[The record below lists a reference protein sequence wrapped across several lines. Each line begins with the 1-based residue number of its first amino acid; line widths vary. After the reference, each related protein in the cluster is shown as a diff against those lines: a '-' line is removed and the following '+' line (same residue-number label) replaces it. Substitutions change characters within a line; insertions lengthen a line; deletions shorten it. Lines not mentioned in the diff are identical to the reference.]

1 MKTHKNVKNLRFLTA
16 CIMLATSPIYATN
29 SNTVDI
35 SSSISNAI
43 ESYTGYK
50 TGSFGTSGNNK
61 LTEYYPVLSDYM
73 HYTIGG
79 GSAISAP
86 ASRYSPNQY
95 SAAIGWKTN
104 LMCGNFDMK
113 FSIKNQLNGITEG
126 FKDLY
131 GNIIE
136 SATGAVASLP
146 AMIIQRANP
155 QLYDMLSNGLY
166 QGKLDFNNFKT
177 NCETMSHQLA
187 DLAMDSKWAKMA
199 GLQSAAKITENEM
212 DAMAAQK
219 KIDESNRD
227 LGKEGVLWV
236 GGETKGG
243 KNQKPIE
250 IIADVVGAG
259 YNIAIGRQPTEKGQV
274 VNCDGMLCLEWDTPE
289 KAATYA
295 KELLGEKIL
304 RTCTT
309 CGEPTTESKA
319 GKGINAFIEKT
330 TIEKATQLEEA
341 LNNLSELTPTQ
352 INAMSTSTV
361 AVTPGVLE
369 AIASSPDAA
378 ILGARLAN
386 ELAIS
391 KELEKAIGLRR
402 MLLAGMREPNV
413 ENNPE
418 AQTDIEKAL
427 KLLDREI
434 EQVKLEM
441 ELQRSI
447 NGNTA
452 LAAITQQMNEQML
465 AVDDNNLGNGN
476 RRFANLSKE
485 AGSNNITGN
494 VNGAASQAVGTR
506 YIAIP
511 KSDGTGM
518 SDFYGTYKATPTN
531 IVSNVNVGNYNQIA
545 QVNGNAAE
553 QATALLKQFEGY
565 LSHGKWDVN
574 ANRAGYGSDT
584 YTTADGKVHKVQAGT
599 YVSREDA
606 ERDLARRMPQF
617 MNTARSDV
625 GANVWANLTPQAQ
638 AVLTSVSYNY
648 GSLSKLESVRNAA
661 AVSAQTGDMT
671 ALANSIRN
679 LQGHNNG
686 INARRRN
693 QEADYILNANNSG
706 N

>member
-1 MKTHKNVKNLRFLTA
+1 MKKYKNVKNLSVLTA
-16 CIMLATSPIYATN
+16 CIMLATSSTYAN

-35 SSSISNAI
+35 GNTISSAI

-50 TGSFGTSGNNK
+50 TGNFGVSGDNK

-73 HYTIGG
+73 HYSIGG
-79 GSAISAP
+79 GSAVSAP
-86 ASRYSPNQY
+86 ASRGTPNQY
-95 SAAIGWKTN
+95 GLGIGWKSN
-104 LMCGNFDMK
+104 LTCGNFDIK

-155 QLYDMLSNGLY
+155 QLYDILSNGLY

-177 NCETMSHQLA
+177 SCEAMSNQLA

-199 GLQSAAKITENEM
+199 GLQDAAKIAENET
-212 DAMAAQK
+212 DAMAARK
-219 KIDESNRD
+219 KIDEDSKKKGEN
-227 LGKEGVLWV
+227 GVVWV
-236 GGETKGG
+236 GGEKRGG

-250 IIADVVGAG
+250 IINDVVGAG

-295 KELLGEKIL
+295 KELLGEKVL

-309 CGEPTTESKA
+309 CGDSTVESKA
-319 GKGINAFIEKT
+319 GKGLNAFIEKT

-341 LNNLSELTPTQ
+341 INNMSELTPKQ
-352 INAMSTSTV
+352 LNAMGTSTV
-361 AVTPGVLE
+361 AVTQGVLE

-418 AQTDIEKAL
+418 AQADIEKAL

-452 LAAITQQMNEQML
+452 LAAITQQMNEQMVS
-465 AVDDNNLGNGN
+465 VDDNNLGNGN

-494 VNGAASQAVGTR
+494 VNGATSQAVGTR

-518 SDFYGTYKATPTN
+518 SDFYGTYKASPTN
-531 IVSNVNVGNYNQIA
+531 IVSNVNVGNYTQIA

-584 YTTADGKVHKVQAGT
+584 YTTADGKVHKVQEGT

-617 MNTARSDV
+617 MNTARSNV
-625 GANVWANLTPQAQ
+625 GSDVWANLTPQAQ

-686 INARRRN
+686 VNARRRN

>member
-1 MKTHKNVKNLRFLTA
+1 MKKHKNVKNLRFIAA
-16 CIMLATSPIYATN
+16 CVMLAA
-29 SNTVDI
+29 
-35 SSSISNAI
+35 SSA
-43 ESYTGYK
+43 YTAGDNK
-50 TGSFGTSGNNK
+50 LTDK

-73 HYTIGG
+73 HYSIGG
-79 GSAISAP
+79 GSAVSAP
-86 ASRYSPNQY
+86 ASRGTPNQY
-95 SAAIGWKTN
+95 GLGIGWKSN
-104 LMCGNFDMK
+104 LTCGNFDIK

-155 QLYDMLSNGLY
+155 QLYDILSNGLY
-166 QGKLDFNNFKT
+166 QGKIDFNNFKT
-177 NCETMSHQLA
+177 SCEAMSNQLA
-187 DLAMDSKWAKMA
+187 DLAMDSKLAKMA
-199 GLQSAAKITENEM
+199 GLQRAAEIAETET
-212 DAMAAQK
+212 DAMAAK
-219 KIDESNRD
+219 KKMDKKGEEQEKGIP
-227 LGKEGVLWV
+227 WV
-236 GGETKGG
+236 GGERRGG
-243 KNQKPIE
+243 KGQKPMAIV
-250 IIADVVGAG
+250 ADVIGAG
-259 YNIAIGRQPTEKGQV
+259 YNLALGRGPLEKGDIPIAS
-274 VNCDGMLCLEWDTPE
+274 CDGMLCTEWSNPE
-289 KAATYA
+289 DAAAYA
-295 KELLGEKIL
+295 NEIIGETFLDACETCKESK
-304 RTCTT
+304 
-309 CGEPTTESKA
+309 TESKA
-319 GKGINAFIEKT
+319 GKGIAHFIEKT
-330 TIEKATQLEEA
+330 TIEKATKLEEA
-341 LNNLSELTPTQ
+341 LNNINNVTPEQ
-352 INAMSTSTV
+352 LNSLSTSTV
-361 AVTPGVLE
+361 AVTQGVLE
-369 AIASSPDAA
+369 AISKSPDAA
-378 ILGARLAN
+378 LLGARLAQ

-391 KELEKAIGLRR
+391 KEMEKLLLLRR
-402 MLLAGMREPNV
+402 AMLAGMREPNV
-413 ENNPE
+413 IKSGLVDQ
-418 AQTDIEKAL
+418 AEKNL

-465 AVDDNNLGNGN
+465 AVDDNSLGDGN
-476 RRFANLSKE
+476 RRFANLSRE

-494 VNGAASQAVGTR
+494 VNSATSQAVGTR

-511 KSDGTGM
+511 RSDGTGM
-518 SDFYGTYKATPTN
+518 SDFFGTYKASPTN
-531 IVSNVNVGNYNQIA
+531 IISDVNVGNYNQIA

-584 YTTADGKVHKVQAGT
+584 YTTADGKVHKVEKGT

-617 MNTARSDV
+617 MNTARRDV
-625 GANVWANLTPQAQ
+625 GAENWSKLTPQAQ

-648 GSLSKLESVRNAA
+648 GSLSKLESVQKAA
-661 AVSAQTGDMT
+661 AISAQSGDMT
-671 ALANSIRN
+671 ALADSIRK

-693 QEADYILNANNSG
+693 QEADYILNTQKG
-706 N
+706 T

>member
-1 MKTHKNVKNLRFLTA
+1 MKKHKNVINLRFIAA
-16 CIMLATSPIYATN
+16 CVMLAA
-29 SNTVDI
+29 
-35 SSSISNAI
+35 SSA
-43 ESYTGYK
+43 YTAGDNK
-50 TGSFGTSGNNK
+50 LTDK

-73 HYTIGG
+73 HYSIGG
-79 GSAISAP
+79 GSAVSAP
-86 ASRYSPNQY
+86 ASRGTPNQY
-95 SAAIGWKTN
+95 GLGIGWKSNFT
-104 LMCGNFDMK
+104 CGNFDMK

-177 NCETMSHQLA
+177 SCEAMSNQLA

-199 GLQSAAKITENEM
+199 GLQDAAKIAENET
-212 DAMAAQK
+212 DAMAARK
-219 KIDESNRD
+219 KIDEDSKKK
-227 LGKEGVLWV
+227 GEKGIVWV

-250 IIADVVGAG
+250 IIGDVVGAG
-259 YNIAIGRQPTEKGQV
+259 YNIAIGRQPTAKGQV

-289 KAATYA
+289 KAAAYA

-309 CGEPTTESKA
+309 CGDPAVESKA
-319 GKGINAFIEKT
+319 GKGLNAFIEKS

-341 LNNLSELTPTQ
+341 INNMSELTPKQ
-352 INAMSTSTV
+352 LNAMGTSTV
-361 AVTPGVLE
+361 AVTQGVLD

-465 AVDDNNLGNGN
+465 AVDDNSLGDGN
-476 RRFANLSKE
+476 RRFANLSRE

-494 VNGAASQAVGTR
+494 VNGATSQAVRTR

-511 KSDGTGM
+511 RSDGTGM
-518 SDFYGTYKATPTN
+518 SDFFGTYKASLTN
-531 IVSNVNVGNYNQIA
+531 IISNVNVGNYNQIA

-584 YTTADGKVHKVQAGT
+584 YTTADGKVHKVEKGT

-617 MNTARSDV
+617 MNTARRDV
-625 GANVWANLTPQAQ
+625 GAENWSKLTPQAQ

-648 GSLSKLESVRNAA
+648 GSLSKLESVQKAA
-661 AVSAQTGDMT
+661 AISAQSGDMT
-671 ALANSIRN
+671 ALADSIRK

-693 QEADYILNANNSG
+693 QEADYILNTQKG
-706 N
+706 T